1 MAGRI
6 AGSISEPSRM
16 NRTRI
21 VVTGGAGFVGSNIA
35 MALKRD
41 LDDVEVVA
49 FDNLKRRGS
58 ELTLG
63 RLRAGGVA
71 FEHGDVRCAED
82 LGSLG
87 PADLV
92 IECSAEPSVHAGYDG
107 NPSYVV
113 NTNLLGTVNCLEYA
127 RRHGA
132 AMVFLSTSRV
142 YPIAGLRAI
151 PLEEKG
157 DRLVVPPGAAG
168 PGWSEAGIGTD
179 FPLSGSRSIYGA
191 TKLASE
197 LLIEEYRA
205 LYGLKIAINRC
216 GVLTGPWQMGKVDQ
230 GVIVLWMARHVF
242 GGPLGYMGFG
252 GHGKQV
258 RDILHVDDLYDLVR
272 LQMADPDGFSQGVF
286 NVGGGPGVSV
296 SLRELTG
303 HCRRISGRQVV
314 LGSDPETRDADVPY
328 YVTDNAAIT
337 KACGWAPRRSVEMV
351 LGDIHAWLLEN
362 QAMLAPMFA

>member
-1 MAGRI
+1 
-6 AGSISEPSRM
+6 M

-41 LDDVEVVA
+41 MGDAEVVA

-58 ELTLG
+58 ELTLT
-63 RLRAGGVA
+63 RLRQGGVG

-82 LGSLG
+82 LAALG

-107 NPSYVV
+107 NPAYVV

-127 RRHGA
+127 RRSGA

-142 YPIAGLRAI
+142 YPIASLRAI
-151 PLEEKG
+151 PLEERG
-157 DRLVVPPGAAG
+157 ERLVIPPGAHG
-168 PGWSEAGIGTD
+168 PGWSEAGITAD

-205 LYGLKIAINRC
+205 LYGLKAVINRC

-252 GHGKQV
+252 GHGRQV

-272 LQMADPDGFSQGVF
+272 LQMADMERFSQGVF

-303 HCRRISGRQVV
+303 HCRRISGREVA
-314 LGSDPETRDADVPY
+314 LGSAPQTRDADVPY

-337 KACGWAPRRSVEMV
+337 EASGWTPRRDVETV
-351 LGDIHAWLLEN
+351 LGDIHAWLLDHR
-362 QAMLAPMFA
+362 AMLAPMFA